1 MDATQ
6 RYELIRPILRGEKT
20 IAQVHSESGISIR
33 TLRRYLKRFHASGGK
48 VESLA
53 NNPSIS
59 HSHPNWLTE
68 EQKDVVVDYKQ
79 KNPDKSSRHIARE
92 LTDSGILSISYG
104 SVVNILKERR
114 FSPPFFPIHQMNLR
128 N

>member
-6 RYELIRPILRGEKT
+6 RYELIRPILQKEKT
-20 IAQVHSESGISIR
+20 IGQVHAESGQSIR
-33 TLRRYLKRFHASGGK
+33 TLGRYLSRFRESGGK

-53 NNPSIS
+53 DKPSVS

-68 EQKDVVVDYKQ
+68 EQKDIVVDYKQ
-79 KNPDKSSRHIARE
+79 KHPSKSSRQIARA
-92 LTDSGILSISYG
+92 LTDGGFLKISYG
-104 SVVNILKERR
+104 SVINILKERR
-114 FSPPFFPIHQMNLR
+114 ISPPFFPITRR

>member
-6 RYELIRPILRGEKT
+6 RYELIRPILLKEKT
-20 IAQVHSESGISIR
+20 IGQVHSESGISIR
-33 TLRRYLKRFHASGGK
+33 TLGRYLSRFRESGGN

-53 NNPSIS
+53 DKPSAS

-79 KNPDKSSRHIARE
+79 KHPDKSSRQIAQE
-92 LTDSGILSISYG
+92 LTDSGILKISYG
-104 SVVNILKERR
+104 SVINVLKQRR
-114 FSPPFFPIHQMNLR
+114 FSPPFFPMTPSN
-128 N
+128 

>member
-6 RYELIRPILRGEKT
+6 RYELIRPILHKEKT
-20 IAQVHSESGISIR
+20 IGQVHTESGISIR
-33 TLRRYLKRFHASGGK
+33 TLGRYLKRFRSSGGQ

-53 NNPSIS
+53 DKSSVS

-68 EQKDVVVDYKQ
+68 EQKDIVVDYKQ
-79 KNPDKSSRHIARE
+79 KHPDKSSRQIAGE

-104 SVVNILKERR
+104 SVINIEKQRR
-114 FSPPFFPIHQMNLR
+114 TSPPFCSINR
-128 N
+128 TN